1 MGRQIGLY
9 AFREDMTEF
18 LDFASTHDPI
28 VVTLMD
34 SDQQDIRPLP
44 TPADETRVMTL
55 WNHDL
60 IPSLRRSLVKRPGG
74 SDYYRVSYS
83 QPVLELSPSRKV
95 SWNERPALLRGRLY
109 GFSFEGMPDAYATWY
124 DVLSRWIRSHFTKNP
139 VEDLDGYIGKAALAW
154 FNQGGVLLPA
164 WPQPPVTPQ

>member
-83 QPVLELSPSRKV
+83 QPVLERAASAATRSTVR
-95 SWNERPALLRGRLY
+95 LLIRGHARCL
-109 GFSFEGMPDAYATWY
+109 
-124 DVLSRWIRSHFTKNP
+124 R
-139 VEDLDGYIGKAALAW
+139 DLVRRIEQMDSIAFYEESD
-154 FNQGGVLLPA
+154 
-164 WPQPPVTPQ
+164 